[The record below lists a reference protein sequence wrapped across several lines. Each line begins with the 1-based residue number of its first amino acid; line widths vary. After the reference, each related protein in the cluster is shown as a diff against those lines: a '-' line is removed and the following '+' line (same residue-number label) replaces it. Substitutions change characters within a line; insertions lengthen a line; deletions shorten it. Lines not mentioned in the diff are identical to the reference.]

1 MVIGLLAI
9 TAIPTVTGVGQAVS
23 AQKKANAANKEKEK
37 FRLTAIVEGDSEDE
51 DYETDFCVLKDGKLQ
66 VNVPLDTE
74 FPGYAFCGYY
84 FTYPSEEKHLGLV
97 STISDDPPMLNW
109 IYVNKDTHA
118 VEYGGRKDT
127 LGHVIGPWGWS
138 EDEKLLTLQ
147 GNGECFVAKLERG
160 EEDGGSSSKPRW
172 VVYWDPE
179 NEMLDALGADE
190 CKPVRLRR
198 RMLLGMDS
206 KYVRD

>member
-37 FRLTAIVEGDSEDE
+37 FHLTAVVQDGEEESD
-51 DYETDFCVLKDGKLQ
+51 DYETDFCVLKDGKLL
-66 VNVPLDTE
+66 VNVPLDAD

-84 FTYPSEEKHLGLV
+84 FTYPSEEQHLGLV

-109 IYVNKDTHA
+109 LYINKDSHA
-118 VEYGGRKDT
+118 VGYGARKDT
-127 LGHVIGPWGWS
+127 VGHVIGPWGWTA
-138 EDEKLLTLQ
+138 DEQFLTIQ
-147 GNGECFVAKLERG
+147 GKDDVFVAKLERDS
-160 EEDGGSSSKPRW
+160 ESGSERW

-179 NEMLDALGADE
+179 SEILATTEVEEE

-198 RMLLGMDS
+198 AMLLGMQS

>member
-37 FRLTAIVEGDSEDE
+37 FHLTAIVQDGEEEDD
-51 DYETDFCVLKDGKLQ
+51 DYETDFCVLRDGKLL
-66 VNVPLDTE
+66 VNIPLDAG

-84 FTYPSEEKHLGLV
+84 FTYPSEEQHLGLV

-109 IYVNKDTHA
+109 LYINKDTHA
-118 VEYGGRKDT
+118 VEYGARKDT

-138 EDEKLLTLQ
+138 ADEQFLTIQ
-147 GNGECFVAKLERG
+147 GSDDVFVAKLERD
-160 EEDGGSSSKPRW
+160 ESGSQRW

-179 NEMLDALGADE
+179 SEILATTEVEEE

-198 RMLLGMDS
+198 AMLLGMQS

>member
-37 FRLTAIVEGDSEDE
+37 FRLTAIVEEGSEEE

-109 IYVNKDTHA
+109 IYINKDTHA

-160 EEDGGSSSKPRW
+160 EDGSKPRW
-172 VVYWDPE
+172 LVYWDPE
-179 NEMLDALGADE
+179 NEMLDRLGADE
-190 CKPVRLRR
+190 CKPVKLRR

>member
-9 TAIPTVTGVGQAVS
+9 TAIPTVTGVGQAIS

-37 FRLTAIVEGDSEDE
+37 FRLTAVVEEGDEDE
-51 DYETDFCVLKDGKLQ
+51 DYETDFCVVKDGKLN
-66 VNVPLDTE
+66 VNIPLDTE

-97 STISDDPPMLNW
+97 TTISDDPPMLNW
-109 IYVNKDTHA
+109 MYINKDTHA

-138 EDEKLLTLQ
+138 EDESFLTVQ
-147 GNGECFVAKLERG
+147 GKDECFVAKLERDDNG
-160 EEDGGSSSKPRW
+160 RSRW
-172 VVYWDPE
+172 VVYWDPDSE
-179 NEMLDALGADE
+179 ILATSEVEE
-190 CKPVRLRR
+190 CKPLRLRR